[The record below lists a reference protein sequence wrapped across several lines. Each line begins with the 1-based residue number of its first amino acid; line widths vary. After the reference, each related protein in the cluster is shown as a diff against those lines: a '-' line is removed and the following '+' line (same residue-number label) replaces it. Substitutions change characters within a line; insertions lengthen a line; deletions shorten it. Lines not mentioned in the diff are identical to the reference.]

1 MLGRV
6 IPRGAAVGPADRTA
20 LTRSY
25 PAAMAASTLTL
36 VLDLC
41 GVFVFALS
49 GALAAVLR
57 KLDVVGVVV
66 VGTVSAIGGGL
77 LRDVVLPD
85 VPPAALAD
93 WRYVTVSTVAAL
105 IAFFFHPQV
114 GRLTRSVR
122 VFDAAGLGF
131 FAVAGTG
138 KALGAGLGPVPAC
151 ILGVIT
157 GIGGGLLRDVLLR
170 EIPLVLRTGE
180 LYAVTA
186 LAGAVVVVAADALH
200 HYDAA
205 TATLAVAVVFTWR
218 ILAIRRNWS
227 APLPRGVSDPR

>member
-1 MLGRV
+1 ME
-6 IPRGAAVGPADRTA
+6 
-20 LTRSY
+20 
-25 PAAMAASTLTL
+25 ASTLTL

-66 VGTVSAIGGGL
+66 VGTVAAIGGGL

-85 VPPAALAD
+85 VPPPALED
-93 WRYVTVSTVAAL
+93 WRYVTVSATASV
-105 IAFFFHPQV
+105 IVFFFHPQV
-114 GRLTRSVR
+114 GRLTRAVR

-138 KALGAGLGPVPAC
+138 KALSAGLGPVPAC
-151 ILGVIT
+151 VLGVIT
-157 GIGGGLLRDVLLR
+157 GVGGGLLRDVLLR

-186 LAGAVVVVAADALH
+186 LAGAVVVVVADSVH
-200 HYDAA
+200 RYDAA
-205 TATLAVAVVFTWR
+205 SASVAVATVFVLRVVA
-218 ILAIRRNWS
+218 LRRRWS
-227 APLPRGVSDPR
+227 APLPKGVSG

>member
-1 MLGRV
+1 M
-6 IPRGAAVGPADRTA
+6 T
-20 LTRSY
+20 
-25 PAAMAASTLTL
+25 ASTLSL

-57 KLDVVGVVV
+57 KLDIVGVMVV
-66 VGTVSAIGGGL
+66 ATVAAIGGGL

-85 VPPAALAD
+85 VPPPVLAD
-93 WRYVTVSTVAAL
+93 WRYVAVSTAAGVL
-105 IAFFFHPQV
+105 VFFFHPQV
-114 GRLTRSVR
+114 GRVTRAVR

-131 FAVAGTG
+131 FAVSGTS
-138 KALGAGLGPVPAC
+138 KALAFGLGPVPAM

-157 GIGGGLLRDVLLR
+157 GCGGGVLRDVLLR

-186 LAGAVVVVAADALH
+186 LAGSLVVVAGDALGT
-200 HYDAA
+200 YDAP
-205 TATLAVAVVFTWR
+205 TAAIGVGVVFLLR
-218 ILAIRRNWS
+218 MVALRRRWS
-227 APLPRGVSDPR
+227 APLPRGVDTT

>member
-1 MLGRV
+1 M
-6 IPRGAAVGPADRTA
+6 T
-20 LTRSY
+20 
-25 PAAMAASTLTL
+25 ASTLSL

-57 KLDVVGVVV
+57 KLDIVGVVV
-66 VGTVSAIGGGL
+66 VATVAAIGGGL

-85 VPPAALAD
+85 VPPPVLAD
-93 WRYVTVSTVAAL
+93 WRYVAVSTAAGVL
-105 IAFFFHPQV
+105 VFFFHPQV
-114 GRLTRSVR
+114 GRVTRAVR

-131 FAVAGTG
+131 FAVSGTS
-138 KALGAGLGPVPAC
+138 KALAFGLGPVPAM

-157 GIGGGLLRDVLLR
+157 GCGGGVLRDVLLR

-186 LAGAVVVVAADALH
+186 LAGSLVVVAGDALGT
-200 HYDAA
+200 YDAP
-205 TATLAVAVVFTWR
+205 TAAIGVGVVFLLR
-218 ILAIRRNWS
+218 MVALRRRWS
-227 APLPRGVSDPR
+227 APLPRGVDTT

>member
-1 MLGRV
+1 M
-6 IPRGAAVGPADRTA
+6 T
-20 LTRSY
+20 
-25 PAAMAASTLTL
+25 ASTLSL

-57 KLDVVGVVV
+57 KLDIVGVVV
-66 VGTVSAIGGGL
+66 VATVAAIGGGL

-85 VPPAALAD
+85 VPPPVLAD
-93 WRYVTVSTVAAL
+93 WRYVAVSTAAGVL
-105 IAFFFHPQV
+105 VFFFHPQV
-114 GRLTRSVR
+114 GRVTRAVR

-131 FAVAGTG
+131 FAVSGTS
-138 KALGAGLGPVPAC
+138 KALAFGLGPVPAM

-157 GIGGGLLRDVLLR
+157 GCGGGVLRDVLLR

-186 LAGAVVVVAADALH
+186 LAGALVVVAGDALGT
-200 HYDAA
+200 YDAP
-205 TATLAVAVVFTWR
+205 TAAIGVGVVFLLR
-218 ILAIRRNWS
+218 MVALRRRWS
-227 APLPRGVSDPR
+227 APLPRGVDTT

>member
-1 MLGRV
+1 M
-6 IPRGAAVGPADRTA
+6 T
-20 LTRSY
+20 
-25 PAAMAASTLTL
+25 ASTLSL

-57 KLDVVGVVV
+57 KLDIVGVVV
-66 VGTVSAIGGGL
+66 VATISAIGGGL

-85 VPPAALAD
+85 VPPPVLAD
-93 WRYVTVSTVAAL
+93 WRYVAVSTAAAVL
-105 IAFFFHPQV
+105 VFFFHPQV
-114 GRLTRSVR
+114 GRVTRAVR

-131 FAVAGTG
+131 FAVSGTS
-138 KALGAGLGPVPAC
+138 KALAFGLGPVPAM

-157 GIGGGLLRDVLLR
+157 GCGGGVLRDVLLR

-186 LAGAVVVVAADALH
+186 LAGSLVVVAGDALGT
-200 HYDAA
+200 YDAP
-205 TATLAVAVVFTWR
+205 TAAVGVGVVFLLR
-218 ILAIRRNWS
+218 MVALRRRWS
-227 APLPRGVSDPR
+227 APLPRGVDTT

>member
-1 MLGRV
+1 M
-6 IPRGAAVGPADRTA
+6 T
-20 LTRSY
+20 
-25 PAAMAASTLTL
+25 ASTLSL

-57 KLDVVGVVV
+57 KLDIVGVVV
-66 VGTVSAIGGGL
+66 VATVAAIGGGL

-85 VPPAALAD
+85 VPPPVLAD
-93 WRYVTVSTVAAL
+93 WRYVAVSTAAGVL
-105 IAFFFHPQV
+105 VFFFHPQV
-114 GRLTRSVR
+114 GRVTRAVR

-131 FAVAGTG
+131 FAVSGTS
-138 KALGAGLGPVPAC
+138 KALAFGLGPVPAM

-157 GIGGGLLRDVLLR
+157 GCGGGVLRDVLLR

-186 LAGAVVVVAADALH
+186 LAGSLVVVAGDALGT
-200 HYDAA
+200 YDAP
-205 TATLAVAVVFTWR
+205 TAAVGVGVVFLLR
-218 ILAIRRNWS
+218 MVALRRRWS
-227 APLPRGVSDPR
+227 APLPRGVDAT

>member
-1 MLGRV
+1 MT
-6 IPRGAAVGPADRTA
+6 P
-20 LTRSY
+20 
-25 PAAMAASTLTL
+25 STLTL

-57 KLDVVGVVV
+57 KLDIVGVVV
-66 VGTVSAIGGGL
+66 VATVAAIGGGL

-85 VPPAALAD
+85 VPPPVLAD
-93 WRYVTVSTVAAL
+93 WRYVATSASAAVVV
-105 IAFFFHPQV
+105 FFFHPQV
-114 GRLTRSVR
+114 GKLTRGVR

-131 FAVAGTG
+131 FAVSGTS
-138 KALGAGLGPVPAC
+138 KAMAYGLGPVPAM

-157 GIGGGLLRDVLLR
+157 GCGGSVLRDVLLR

-186 LAGAVVVVAADALH
+186 LAGTLVVVAGDALGT
-200 HYDAA
+200 YDAP
-205 TATLAVAVVFTWR
+205 TAAVGVAVVFVLR
-218 ILAIRRNWS
+218 VLAMRRHWS
-227 APLPRGVSDPR
+227 APLPRGVDTT

>member
-1 MLGRV
+1 M
-6 IPRGAAVGPADRTA
+6 T
-20 LTRSY
+20 
-25 PAAMAASTLTL
+25 ASTLSL

-57 KLDVVGVVV
+57 KLDIVGVVV
-66 VGTVSAIGGGL
+66 VATVAAIGGGL

-85 VPPAALAD
+85 VPPPVLAD
-93 WRYVTVSTVAAL
+93 WRYVAVSTAAGVL
-105 IAFFFHPQV
+105 VFFFHPQV
-114 GRLTRSVR
+114 GRVTRAVR

-131 FAVAGTG
+131 FAVSGTS
-138 KALGAGLGPVPAC
+138 KALAFGLGPVPAM

-157 GIGGGLLRDVLLR
+157 GCGGGVLRDVLLR

-186 LAGAVVVVAADALH
+186 LAGALVVVAGDALGT
-200 HYDAA
+200 YDAP
-205 TATLAVAVVFTWR
+205 TAAVGVGVVFLLR
-218 ILAIRRNWS
+218 MVSLRRRWS
-227 APLPRGVSDPR
+227 APLPRGVDTT